1 MDNYYYVHRYDS
13 SKRVPEFLGPKH
25 VSVLQNKT
33 LLQNSSV
40 FCQHT
45 LEFSICWANVL
56 CSDSKNHHWGIS
68 VSKIV

>member
-13 SKRVPEFLGPKH
+13 SKRLPEFLGPKH

-56 CSDSKNHHWGIS
+56 C
-68 VSKIV
+68 VQTAKIIIGVLACQK